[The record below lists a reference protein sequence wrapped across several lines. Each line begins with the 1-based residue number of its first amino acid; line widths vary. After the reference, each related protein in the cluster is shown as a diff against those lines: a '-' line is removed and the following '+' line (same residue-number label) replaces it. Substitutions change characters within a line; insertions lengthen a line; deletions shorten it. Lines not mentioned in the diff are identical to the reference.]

1 MPNADLID
9 QSASLCT
16 CQHVLTVSTEGKQLT
31 LGRVHLPVAS
41 SSRQHK
47 RTTRSRVD
55 RMIHDPIASTEAPLH
70 ELKHK
75 S

>member
-1 MPNADLID
+1 MMTADLID

-16 CQHVLTVSTEGKQLT
+16 RQHVLTVSTEGKQLP
-31 LGRVHLPVAS
+31 LGCVDLSVAAS
-41 SSRQHK
+41 PRQHK